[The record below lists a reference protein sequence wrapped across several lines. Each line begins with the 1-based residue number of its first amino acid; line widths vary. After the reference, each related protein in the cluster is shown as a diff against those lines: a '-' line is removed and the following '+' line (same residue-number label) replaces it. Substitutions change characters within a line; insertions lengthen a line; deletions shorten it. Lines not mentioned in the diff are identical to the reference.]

1 MTLRP
6 ARSCLVKRSAAVLA
20 SVTLLSLAMGAVP
33 AFASGARAMASDPA
47 ASKACRK
54 ATGPFRV
61 HGTEVTGAQGKV
73 FVPYGITV
81 PGLANKDYQDLV
93 PLDQAKIT
101 ATAAFWCAN
110 TVRLQIGQD
119 NLVGAMGTRLS
130 KVFLAAI
137 KSEVKVAEKAHL
149 VVVLNDQTE
158 DESNQLAPTRAT
170 AAFWRELSHVY
181 GRDQQVIFDLY
192 NQPRVFMEAACGDND
207 DWTFWH
213 RGGIFRGKAYLG
225 MQAIVNDVR
234 SAGAKN
240 LLWAEGPCFSNS
252 LNGLA
257 GHLLKGGGVVYAFQH
272 PKGIHTAAQWYADF
286 GWVLFRHVA
295 PIVDA
300 EWTNFAAPKSECWP
314 DAPKAIPAY
323 LRYLQ
328 RRGIGMTAFQL
339 KEGVLTKTKSLTDPT
354 RIFTSGKA
362 KWRCA
367 NNLDEGA
374 GSELL
379 AWFRNRNS

>member
-1 MTLRP
+1 MTLRSGRLRLVGGS
-6 ARSCLVKRSAAVLA
+6 ARTVVTVIALLAAM
-20 SVTLLSLAMGAVP
+20 TTP
-33 AFASGARAMASDPA
+33 AFASSGAAAANRPAAARA
-47 ASKACRK
+47 CHK
-54 ATGPFRV
+54 ATGPFTV
-61 HGTEVTGAQGKV
+61 HGTKVTGARGRV

-93 PLDQAKIT
+93 PLDDAKIS

-119 NLVGAMGTRLS
+119 NLVGLKGTKLS
-130 KVFLAAI
+130 KAFLQAI
-137 KSEVKVAEKAHL
+137 EGEVRVAEKAGL

-158 DESNQLAPTRAT
+158 DESNEIAPTRPT
-170 AAFWRELSHVY
+170 VAFWRDLSRVY
-181 GRDQQVIFDLY
+181 GRDRQVIFDLF
-192 NQPRVFMEAACGDND
+192 NQPRLFMEAACGNND

-225 MQAIVNDVR
+225 MQTLVNDVR
-234 SAGAKN
+234 ADGAKN
-240 LLWAEGPCFSNS
+240 LLWAEGPCFANS

-257 GHLLKGGGVVYAFQH
+257 GHLLKGGNIVYAFQH
-272 PKGIHTAAQWYADF
+272 PKGPHTAAQWYSDF
-286 GWVLFRHVA
+286 GWMLFRHVA

-300 EWTNFAAPKSECWP
+300 EWTNFAAAKSECWP

-339 KEGVLTKTKSLTDPT
+339 KKGVLIKTRNLTDPT

-367 NNLDEGA
+367 GNLDEGA

>member
-1 MTLRP
+1 MGG
-6 ARSCLVKRSAAVLA
+6 SAARAAAVAIALLA
-20 SVTLLSLAMGAVP
+20 AGATP
-33 AFASGARAMASDPA
+33 AFAGSAQAMAGQPA
-47 ASKACRK
+47 ASKACHK
-54 ATGPFRV
+54 ATGPFTV
-61 HGTEVTGAQGKV
+61 HGTKVTGAHGRV

-81 PGLANKDYQDLV
+81 PGLANKDYQGLV
-93 PLDQAKIT
+93 QLDEAKIS
-101 ATAAFWCAN
+101 AAAAFWCAN

-119 NLVGAMGTRLS
+119 NLVGLQGTRLS
-130 KVFLAAI
+130 KVFLRAI
-137 KSEVKVAEKAHL
+137 EGEVKVAEKAGL
-149 VVVLNDQTE
+149 AVVLNDQTE

-170 AAFWRELSHVY
+170 AAFWRDLSRVY
-181 GRDQQVIFDLY
+181 GRDRQVIFDLF
-192 NQPRVFMEAACGDND
+192 NQPRILMTVACGDGE

-225 MQAIVNDVR
+225 MQGLVNDVR
-234 SAGAKN
+234 ADGAKN
-240 LLWAEGPCFSNS
+240 LLWVEGPCFANS
-252 LNGLA
+252 LNGLD
-257 GHLLKGGGVVYAFQH
+257 GHQLKGGNIVYAFEH
-272 PKGIHTAAQWYADF
+272 PKGVHNASQWYADF

-300 EWTNFAAPKSECWP
+300 EWTNFAAKKSECWP

-339 KEGVLTKTKSLTDPT
+339 KKGVLIKTKSLTDPT
-354 RIFTSGKA
+354 RIFTAGKA

-367 NNLDEGA
+367 GKLDEGA
-374 GSELL
+374 GSQLI